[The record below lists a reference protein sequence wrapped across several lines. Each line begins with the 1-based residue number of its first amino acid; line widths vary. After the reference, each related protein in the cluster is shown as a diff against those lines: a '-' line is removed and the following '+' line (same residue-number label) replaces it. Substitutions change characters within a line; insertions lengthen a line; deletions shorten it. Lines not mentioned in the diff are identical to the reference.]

1 MDGPVAPRAGVV
13 RLVPLPFDAVTLDPG
28 SFLGRWQS
36 VNREATVPHVLE
48 QLEQAGTIDNFLRRL
63 GRSDAE
69 HRGFNFVDSDVYKTL
84 EAIAW
89 EAGRLEL
96 AHHTLRIEWLDGD
109 DAAKAWQANGW

>member
-89 EAGRLEL
+89 EAGRLP
-96 AHHTLRIEWLDGD
+96 D
-109 DAAKAWQANGW
+109 DQPWEAVTARAGRPAGRRAA